1 MTLTVST
8 DLSVNTS
15 PTQVEEK
22 LQDKQKALRDSIE
35 KGEPKIFG
43 VAQIVIG
50 LLIISYSIPLLSA
63 ERTMI
68 LNFGVPWWSGLM
80 FVISG
85 AAAIALEKYANLK
98 AVSVCLAIS
107 ALAIIISVI
116 ALVLYYADIA
126 FNPAT
131 ECHEGPHQMCGHQY
145 YATHF
150 STGLKTT
157 ISMVS
162 MVQTA
167 MSSAFTIMQYNQRRN
182 FTGYATMT
190 ELHPA

>member
-35 KGEPKIFG
+35 KGEPQIFG

-50 LLIISYSIPLLSA
+50 LLIISYSIPLLST
-63 ERTMI
+63 EITMI
-68 LNFGVPWWSGLM
+68 LNFGVPWWSGLT

-85 AAAIALEKYANLK
+85 SAGIAVEKYATLK
-98 AVSVCLAIS
+98 AVSVCLAVS
-107 ALAIIISVI
+107 AVTIIISVI
-116 ALVLYYADIA
+116 ALIMYYADIA
-126 FNPAT
+126 FNPPT
-131 ECHEGPHQMCGHQY
+131 KCHMGSRQMCDHQY

-150 STGLKTT
+150 STGLKAT

-162 MVQTA
+162 VVQTA
-167 MSSAFTIMQYNQRRN
+167 ISSAFTAILYNQRRN
-182 FTGYATMT
+182 FTGYATVT
-190 ELHPA
+190 E

>member
-8 DLSVNTS
+8 DLSVNTY
-15 PTQVEEK
+15 PTQVELK

-35 KGEPKIFG
+35 KGEPRIFG
-43 VAQIVIG
+43 VAQIVLG
-50 LLIISYSIPLLSA
+50 LLIISYSMPLLSA

-80 FVISG
+80 
-85 AAAIALEKYANLK
+85 
-98 AVSVCLAIS
+98 VSVCLAVS
-107 ALAIIISVI
+107 AVNIIISVI
-116 ALVLYYADIA
+116 ALILYYADIA

-131 ECHEGPHQMCGHQY
+131 ACHEQASQICNQRY

-167 MSSAFTIMQYNQRRN
+167 LSSAFTVILYNQRRN
-182 FTGYATMT
+182 FTGYVTVT
-190 ELHPA
+190 E

>member
-1 MTLTVST
+1 MALTVST

-22 LQDKQKALRDSIE
+22 LQNKQKALRESIE
-35 KGEPKIFG
+35 KGEPKVFG

-63 ERTMI
+63 KRTMI
-68 LNFGVPWWSGLM
+68 LNFGVPWWSGFM

-85 AAAIALEKYANLK
+85 AAAIALEKFANLK
-98 AVSVCLAIS
+98 AVSVCLAVS
-107 ALAIIISVI
+107 ALTIIISVV
-116 ALVLYYADIA
+116 ALVLYFADVTL
-126 FNPAT
+126 NPET
-131 ECHEGPHQMCGHQY
+131 SCQDGPNEMCDHQY

-157 ISMVS
+157 ISLVS

-167 MSSAFTIMQYNQRRN
+167 MSSAFTVILYNQRRN
-182 FTGYATMT
+182 FTGYVTMT
-190 ELHPA
+190 E

>member
-22 LQDKQKALRDSIE
+22 LRDKQKALRESIE

-85 AAAIALEKYANLK
+85 TAAIALEKYANMK
-98 AVSVCLAIS
+98 AVSVCLAVS
-107 ALAIIISVI
+107 AVTIIISVI
-116 ALVLYYADIA
+116 ALILYYADVA

-131 ECHEGPHQMCGHQY
+131 ECHEGTHLMCDHQY

-150 STGLKTT
+150 SMGLKTT

-167 MSSAFTIMQYNQRRN
+167 MSSAFTVILFNQRRN
-182 FTGYATMT
+182 FTGYATVT
-190 ELHPA
+190 E